1 MRHLPAML
9 MMVLLGGGVLAV
21 GGARA
26 QPWSPEDRAAQR
38 ATTGGDLETLVP
50 PRGRQVDDERD
61 PGRGPGLHEP
71 VFLEPAATTTEH
83 ARLGL
88 SSWTASGA
96 PFDHRENPGGVAMGF
111 SIAWP
116 APWKDLPS
124 SGPSAWR
131 GSAAR

>member
-9 MMVLLGGGVLAV
+9 MMVLLAGGVLAV

-26 QPWSPEDRAAQR
+26 QPPSPGDRAAPR

-50 PRGRQVDDERD
+50 PRGRQVED
-61 PGRGPGLHEP
+61 PGRGPAPHEP

-88 SSWTASGA
+88 RSWTASGA
-96 PFDHRENPGGVAMGF
+96 PFDHRKNPGGAAMGF